1 MILAAS
7 PNSRAAWRY
16 GLVEWSTSP
25 EFTHALHL
33 APNRHDI
40 SFHNLTRLFS
50 RFCLEVDRYMLG
62 TKHVHL
68 RNSHDR
74 LHMIAM
80 PEKLE
85 TNPHLHG
92 FADFSEAQWGD
103 RLTLLP
109 WEWKLDRIWHRVP
122 LPLPPLALQ
131 ERIAAKINELFNE
144 IDDGEEE
151 IRRVRQELETY
162 RKSLLKAAVTG
173 ELTADWRAQNPAT
186 ESRRQSL
193 GTAGGTRYGR
203 SRARR
208 WRGITKKCW
217 LPGCSMS

>member
-16 GLVEWSTSP
+16 GLVGWSTSP

-40 SFHNLTRLFS
+40 SFHKLTLLFS

-109 WEWKLDRIWHRVP
+109 WEWKLDRIWHRVTEGSGT
-122 LPLPPLALQ
+122 L
-131 ERIAAKINELFNE
+131 RIAPDPDRGAALYATKEAFRS
-144 IDDGEEE
+144 DH
-151 IRRVRQELETY
+151 QY
-162 RKSLLKAAVTG
+162 LLSWDFHRSDKLVKRPSAVCLQRTAAV
-173 ELTADWRAQNPAT
+173 RK
-186 ESRRQSL
+186 
-193 GTAGGTRYGR
+193 
-203 SRARR
+203 AR
-208 WRGITKKCW
+208 TH
-217 LPGCSMS
+217 